1 MGRTGAGK
9 SSLMQALF
17 RLAEPEGILEID
29 GVAIT
34 EIGLHDVRQRISVIP
49 QVCPLQV
56 LVAKLYI
63 LYNMLCFSTCRI
75 LYYLVVPLDTIWIH
89 LISTQMTVYGKL

>member
-56 LVAKLYI
+56 LAKLYI